1 MKNVNEDPMST
12 LRAAFNISFSVSI
25 NRPFYISGESKEPPH
40 KNAAPRDH
48 INK

>member
-1 MKNVNEDPMST
+1 MKKANEDPMST
-12 LRAAFNISFSVSI
+12 LRAAFNICFSISI

-40 KNAAPRDH
+40 KNVAQRDH